1 MTTETQVRNPGTRNI
16 APIQNPVAP
25 SFFTAVLQPI

>member
-1 MTTETQVRNPGTRNI
+1 MTTKMQVRNPATRNT

-25 SFFTAVLQPI
+25 SFFKAVLQPI